1 MAKIQVILLEDV
13 AGQGRKG
20 EIVTVSDGYA
30 RNFLFNNKKGVL
42 ATPEELQKIE
52 NRKKKEAKKQEEERN
67 KSLELKNYRNY
78 DELSMN
84 FASGTNL
91 LYGDNAQGKT
101 NILESIYLS
110 ATTKSHR
117 GNKDRELIK
126 FEENEAHIR
135 IHFEKQGIDHQL
147 DMHLKK

>member
-1 MAKIQVILLEDV
+1 MII
-13 AGQGRKG
+13 
-20 EIVTVSDGYA
+20 
-30 RNFLFNNKKGVL
+30 
-42 ATPEELQKIE
+42 
-52 NRKKKEAKKQEEERN
+52 

-117 GNKDRELIK
+117 GNTDRELIK

-147 DMHLKK
+147 DMHLKKNKAKGVAINGLPIRKASELFGVVNLVFFSPEDLNIIKNGPGERRRFLDLELC

>member
-1 MAKIQVILLEDV
+1 MEIKLKDEFIKLGQALKAAGLVDSGVVAKIVIQDGEVLVNGEVETRRGKKLYGGEVVSFD
-13 AGQGRKG
+13 GQ
-20 EIVTVSDGYA
+20 EIRIV
-30 RNFLFNNKKGVL
+30 
-42 ATPEELQKIE
+42 
-52 NRKKKEAKKQEEERN
+52 KQCGSSMII

-117 GNKDRELIK
+117 GKIGR
-126 FEENEAHIR
+126 AHV
-135 IHFEKQGIDHQL
+135 
-147 DMHLKK
+147 